1 MDFTFSEDQLLLQ
14 QTLRQ
19 YAKDKLM
26 PNYAR
31 WDRGETIPRALI
43 KEVAE
48 LGVFGL
54 RVPERFGG
62 LMADYVTCGLM
73 SEELSRGDFN
83 YSLYVQLG
91 LIASELLTDFAA
103 PEVQAEWLPR
113 HATGDAVIAFGLTE
127 PSAGSDAARIVT
139 RAERVGDDY
148 VISGEKASITF
159 AGYADACIVF
169 ARTGA
174 EGARGISAFLV
185 PLDAPG
191 VTRQPYFAAGE
202 RLTQRGS
209 LFFDGVRVPARNR
222 MGAEGKG
229 FYQAMIAFD
238 FNRAV
243 IALACIGAAQQSLDE
258 TIEYTKGREVFGKPL
273 ATFEGVAFQV
283 AEHLTLLESVRVLAY
298 KCLWLKDQGQKHT
311 KEAAMVKWLGPKAA
325 ADAIHACMIL
335 HGHYGYNME
344 SPLEQRWRDVVGLEI
359 GDGTP
364 EIMKGIVAR
373 EAFGREYTS
382 YRRSFS
388 PSLGRRA
395 TR

>member
-1 MDFTFSEDQLLLQ
+1 MDFTFSEDQVLLQ

-148 VISGEKASITF
+148 VITGEKASITF

-298 KCLWLKDQGQKHT
+298 KCLWLKDQGRKHT

-382 YRRSFS
+382 YR
-388 PSLGRRA
+388 
-395 TR
+395 

>member
-1 MDFTFSEDQLLLQ
+1 MDFTFSEDQILLQ

-26 PNYAR
+26 SNYAR

-43 KEVAE
+43 REVAE

-298 KCLWLKDQGQKHT
+298 KCLWLKDQGRKHT

-382 YRRSFS
+382 YR
-388 PSLGRRA
+388 
-395 TR
+395 

>member
-43 KEVAE
+43 QEVAE

-127 PSAGSDAARIVT
+127 PGAGSDAARIVT

-148 VISGEKASITF
+148 VITGEKASITF

-185 PLDAPG
+185 PLDTPG

-222 MGAEGKG
+222 MGEEGKG

-258 TIEYTKGREVFGKPL
+258 TIDYTKGRAVFGKPL

-283 AEHLTLLESVRVLAY
+283 AEHLTLLESVRVLSY

-382 YRRSFS
+382 YR
-388 PSLGRRA
+388 
-395 TR
+395 

>member
-1 MDFTFSEDQLLLQ
+1 MDFTFSEDQVLLQ

-83 YSLYVQLG
+83 YSLYIQLG

-148 VISGEKASITF
+148 VITGEKASITF

-185 PLDAPG
+185 PLDTPG

-258 TIEYTKGREVFGKPL
+258 TIDYTKGREVFGKPL

-298 KCLWLKDQGQKHT
+298 KCLWLKDQGRKHT

-325 ADAIHACMIL
+325 ADAIHACMVL

-382 YRRSFS
+382 YR
-388 PSLGRRA
+388 
-395 TR
+395 

>member
-19 YAKDKLM
+19 YAKDRLM

-103 PEVQAEWLPR
+103 PVVQAEWLPR

-298 KCLWLKDQGQKHT
+298 KCLWLKDQGRKHT

-382 YRRSFS
+382 YR
-388 PSLGRRA
+388 
-395 TR
+395 

>member
-1 MDFTFSEDQLLLQ
+1 MDFTFSEDQVLLQ

-148 VISGEKASITF
+148 VITGEKASITF

-209 LFFDGVRVPARNR
+209 LFFDGVRVPARSR

-298 KCLWLKDQGQKHT
+298 KCLWLKDRGQKHT

-382 YRRSFS
+382 YR
-388 PSLGRRA
+388 
-395 TR
+395 

>member
-1 MDFTFSEDQLLLQ
+1 MDFTFSEDQVLLQ

-148 VISGEKASITF
+148 MITGEKASITF

-298 KCLWLKDQGQKHT
+298 KCLWLKDQGRKHT

-382 YRRSFS
+382 YR
-388 PSLGRRA
+388 
-395 TR
+395 

>member
-1 MDFTFSEDQLLLQ
+1 MDFTFSEDQVLLQ

-31 WDRGETIPRALI
+31 WDRGETIPRVLI

-73 SEELSRGDFN
+73 SEELSHGDFN

-127 PSAGSDAARIVT
+127 PGAGSDAARIVT

-325 ADAIHACMIL
+325 ADAIHACMVL

-382 YRRSFS
+382 YR
-388 PSLGRRA
+388 
-395 TR
+395 

>member
-1 MDFTFSEDQLLLQ
+1 MDFTFSEDQVLLQ

-31 WDRGETIPRALI
+31 WDRGETIPRVLI

-62 LMADYVTCGLM
+62 LKADYVTCGLM

-148 VISGEKASITF
+148 VITGEKASITF

-325 ADAIHACMIL
+325 ADAIHACMVL

-382 YRRSFS
+382 YR
-388 PSLGRRA
+388 
-395 TR
+395 

>member
-1 MDFTFSEDQLLLQ
+1 MDFTFSEDQVLLQ

-258 TIEYTKGREVFGKPL
+258 TIDYTKGREVFGKPL

-298 KCLWLKDQGQKHT
+298 KCLWLKDQGRKHT

-382 YRRSFS
+382 YR
-388 PSLGRRA
+388 
-395 TR
+395 

>member
-1 MDFTFSEDQLLLQ
+1 MDFTFSEDQVLLQ

-148 VISGEKASITF
+148 VITGEKASITF

-283 AEHLTLLESVRVLAY
+283 AEHLTLLESLRVLAY

-325 ADAIHACMIL
+325 ADAIHACMVL

-382 YRRSFS
+382 YR
-388 PSLGRRA
+388 
-395 TR
+395 

>member
-1 MDFTFSEDQLLLQ
+1 MDFTFSEDQVLLQ

-148 VISGEKASITF
+148 VITGEKASITF

-185 PLDAPG
+185 PLDALG

-325 ADAIHACMIL
+325 ADAIHACMVL

-382 YRRSFS
+382 YR
-388 PSLGRRA
+388 
-395 TR
+395 

>member
-1 MDFTFSEDQLLLQ
+1 MDFTFSEDQVLLQ

-148 VISGEKASITF
+148 VITGEKASITF
-159 AGYADACIVF
+159 AGYANACIVF

-298 KCLWLKDQGQKHT
+298 KCLWLKDQGRKHT

-382 YRRSFS
+382 YR
-388 PSLGRRA
+388 
-395 TR
+395 

>member
-1 MDFTFSEDQLLLQ
+1 MDFTFSEDQVLLQ

-148 VISGEKASITF
+148 VITGEKASITF

-298 KCLWLKDQGQKHT
+298 KCLWLKDRGQKHT

-325 ADAIHACMIL
+325 ADAIHACMVL

-382 YRRSFS
+382 YR
-388 PSLGRRA
+388 
-395 TR
+395 

>member
-1 MDFTFSEDQLLLQ
+1 MDFTFSEDQVLLQ

-298 KCLWLKDQGQKHT
+298 KCLWLKDRGQKHT

-382 YRRSFS
+382 YR
-388 PSLGRRA
+388 
-395 TR
+395 

>member
-127 PSAGSDAARIVT
+127 PSAGSDAARIVS

-148 VISGEKASITF
+148 VITGEKASITF

-169 ARTGA
+169 ARTGV

-298 KCLWLKDQGQKHT
+298 KCLWLKDRGQKHT

-382 YRRSFS
+382 YR
-388 PSLGRRA
+388 
-395 TR
+395 